1 MARVNASE
9 YAEKWGRR
17 TKVATEDYR
26 KGVERVSQAPGEKA
40 AAQAALFAQKVAE
53 AVASGKW
60 QRSVAGVSLQDWK
73 TAALQKGAGRIA
85 AGVDGASKKQVA
97 MAEKLLANVDRAVA
111 AANQTPRGSI
121 EDNINRMVTFAR
133 TMHDNPVK

>member
-40 AAQAALFAQKVAE
+40 AAQAA
-53 AVASGKW
+53 
-60 QRSVAGVSLQDWK
+60 
-73 TAALQKGAGRIA
+73 
-85 AGVDGASKKQVA
+85 
-97 MAEKLLANVDRAVA
+97 
-111 AANQTPRGSI
+111 
-121 EDNINRMVTFAR
+121 
-133 TMHDNPVK
+133 